1 MTLRLRLAF
10 LFAGV
15 LFVLSGLFVISAQ
28 GHLLRKYRAAP
39 SAVAI
44 AGGQLT
50 EGEIQKLLKNITGLW
65 LFAGVPIV
73 GLSFLLGFLLASRS
87 VSHLREINTDLAQL
101 RPADLQRGI
110 KSPDRDP
117 ELQNLVNNINSL
129 LARIGKSYAE
139 LSEFAGSVAHELRTP
154 LTLLRM
160 RVDEAAASLPPEF
173 SDDLQEEIQRMARL
187 VERTLMM
194 SRAEGGLLS
203 LQNAPIDFS
212 SLLER
217 LREDYTALA
226 ETKDISLTWQAS
238 PGLTV
243 AGDADTVRQ
252 ILYNLLNNALRYAG
266 HKVELRASNGHGR
279 RVTVEITND
288 LPPASKTTRGTG
300 IGLRLTTSLIRAM
313 SGWEFDTE
321 QSSGAYRAIVVAP
334 AA

>member
-10 LFAGV
+10 LFAAV
-15 LFVLSGLFVISAQ
+15 LFILSGLFVISAQ
-28 GHLLRKYRAAP
+28 GHLLRQYRAVP
-39 SAVAI
+39 GAVDDGASHL
-44 AGGQLT
+44 AEQ
-50 EGEIQKLLKNITGLW
+50 EIQDLIKNITGLW
-65 LFAGVPIV
+65 LVAGVPIV

-117 ELQNLVNNINSL
+117 ELQHLVNNINGL

-139 LSEFAGSVAHELRTP
+139 LSEFAASVAHELRTP

-160 RVDEAAASLPPEF
+160 RVDEAAASLPPDF
-173 SDDLQEEIQRMARL
+173 SEDLQEEIQRMKSL

-194 SRAEGGLLS
+194 SRAEGGLLT
-203 LQNAPIDFS
+203 LQNAPIDLS

-217 LREDYTALA
+217 LHEDYSALA
-226 ETKDISLTWQAS
+226 QTKGIALTWQAA

-243 AGDADTVRQ
+243 TGDADTVRQ
-252 ILYNLLNNALRYAG
+252 ILYNLLNNALRYTG
-266 HKVELRASNGHGR
+266 HKVDLQASNGRGR
-279 RVTVEITND
+279 VRIEITND
-288 LPPASKTTRGTG
+288 LAPAGKTTRGTG
-300 IGLRLTTSLIRAM
+300 IGLRLTTSLTRAM
-313 SGWEFDTE
+313 PGWEFDTE
-321 QSSGAYRAIVVAP
+321 QSNGTYRAVVVAP

>member
-15 LFVLSGLFVISAQ
+15 LFILSGLFVISAQ
-28 GHLLRKYRAAP
+28 GHLLRQFRSAP
-39 SAVAI
+39 GTTDHGHSH
-44 AGGQLT
+44 L
-50 EGEIQKLLKNITGLW
+50 GEQEIRELMRSIIGLW
-65 LFAGVPIV
+65 LVAGVPIV

-87 VSHLREINTDLAQL
+87 VSHLREINTDLARL
-101 RPADLQRGI
+101 RPDDLQRGI

-117 ELQNLVNNINSL
+117 ELQHLVENINGL

-160 RVDEAAASLPPEF
+160 RVDEAAAALPPDF
-173 SDDLQEEIQRMARL
+173 SEDLQEEIQRMARL

-194 SRAEGGLLS
+194 SRAEGGLLT
-203 LQNAPIDFS
+203 LQNAAMDFS

-226 ETKDISLTWQAS
+226 EAKGVNLTWQTG

-243 AGDADTVRQ
+243 TGDVDTVRQ
-252 ILYNLLNNALRYAG
+252 ILFNLLNNALRYAG
-266 HKVELRASNGHGR
+266 REVKLRAFSSRGR
-279 RVTVEITND
+279 VIVEITND
-288 LPPASKTTRGTG
+288 LASASKTKQGTG
-300 IGLRLTTSLIRAM
+300 IGLRLTNSLTRAM
-313 SGWEFDTE
+313 PGWELQTE
-321 QSSGAYRAIVVAP
+321 QSNGTYRAVVEAP
-334 AA
+334 MA

>member
-10 LFAGV
+10 LFAAV
-15 LFVLSGLFVISAQ
+15 LFILSGLFVISAQ
-28 GHLLRKYRAAP
+28 GHLLRQYRAVP
-39 SAVAI
+39 GAVD
-44 AGGQLT
+44 AGASHLAEQ
-50 EGEIQKLLKNITGLW
+50 EIQDLIKNITGLW
-65 LFAGVPIV
+65 LVAGVPIV

-117 ELQNLVNNINSL
+117 ELQHLVNNINGL

-139 LSEFAGSVAHELRTP
+139 LSEFAASVAHELRTP

-160 RVDEAAASLPPEF
+160 RVDEAAASLPPDF
-173 SDDLQEEIQRMARL
+173 SEDLQEEIQRMKSL

-194 SRAEGGLLS
+194 SRAEGGLLT
-203 LQNAPIDFS
+203 LQNAPIDLS

-217 LREDYTALA
+217 LHEDYSALA
-226 ETKDISLTWQAS
+226 QTKGIALTWQAA

-243 AGDADTVRQ
+243 TGDADTVRQ
-252 ILYNLLNNALRYAG
+252 ILYNLLNNALRYTG
-266 HKVELRASNGHGR
+266 HKVDFQASNGRGR
-279 RVTVEITND
+279 VRIEITND
-288 LPPASKTTRGTG
+288 LAPAGKTTRGTG
-300 IGLRLTTSLIRAM
+300 IGLRLTTSLTRAM
-313 SGWEFDTE
+313 PGWEFDTE
-321 QSSGAYRAIVVAP
+321 QSNGTYRAVVVAP